1 LKKQLYLEQLQKRKQ
16 ISLPTSKGDG
26 RAALDP
32 STADDQLELIPP
44 NERKA
49 AEQAGDA
56 SSVEGESP
64 PDGVFRDKGPI
75 LLLVGPPGV
84 GKT

>member
-1 LKKQLYLEQLQKRKQ
+1 MLTRAQ
-16 ISLPTSKGDG
+16 IEEATVSGTTSKGDG

>member
-1 LKKQLYLEQLQKRKQ
+1 LKKQLYLEQLQKNKQ
-16 ISLPTSKGDG
+16 ISMPTKNGDKK
-26 RAALDP
+26 AVLDP
-32 STADDQLELIPP
+32 TTADHLLELIPP
-44 NERKA
+44 DERKA